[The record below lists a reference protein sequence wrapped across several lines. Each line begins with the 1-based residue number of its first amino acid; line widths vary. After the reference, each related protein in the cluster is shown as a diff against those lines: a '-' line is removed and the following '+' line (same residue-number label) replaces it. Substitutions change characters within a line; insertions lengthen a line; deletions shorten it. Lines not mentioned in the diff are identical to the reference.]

1 MSTKHLIVK
10 AARTALGLSRKEL
23 ADLAGLSDRTI
34 YNIETAQDYVLID
47 TMMKVRSVFRNHGIE
62 LVEGDGNR
70 GWGLFFISDDPRPGR
85 EP

>member
-34 YNIETAQDYVLID
+34 YSIETAQDYVLID
-47 TMMKVRSVFRNHGIE
+47 TMMKVRSVFRDRGIE
-62 LVEGDGNR
+62 LVESDGTR
-70 GWGLFFISDDPRPGR
+70 GWGLFFTSDSPTADR
-85 EP
+85 EA